1 MSDDNVARFLK
12 GYVTSARKQCD
23 EIPDK
28 VTPHMFR
35 HSRAIHLYRKGVPL
49 VLISEWLGHSN
60 LETTLI
66 YAYADTEMKRKAIE
80 AATDQ
85 NHPLRKKSADAR
97 ELSDTDFKKA
107 YGLL

>member
-1 MSDDNVARFLK
+1 
-12 GYVTSARKQCD
+12 
-23 EIPDK
+23 
-28 VTPHMFR
+28 MFR

-80 AATDQ
+80 AATEK
-85 NHPLRKKSADAR
+85 NHPLRKKKAESY
-97 ELSDTDFKKA
+97 ELSDDDFKRSC
-107 YGLL
+107 GLL